1 MMIPSFKGSAMIFLP
16 APESIASALPGLE
29 PATADTEIQFALIVA
44 QDANAR

>member
-16 APESIASALPGLE
+16 AAESIASAPMGPE
-29 PATADTEIQFALIVA
+29 PATTDKEMQFALIVA